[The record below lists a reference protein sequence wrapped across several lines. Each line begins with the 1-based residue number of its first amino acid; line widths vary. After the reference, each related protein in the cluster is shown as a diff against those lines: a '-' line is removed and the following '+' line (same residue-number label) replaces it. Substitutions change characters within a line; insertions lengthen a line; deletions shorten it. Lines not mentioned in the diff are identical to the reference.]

1 MTVSKVK
8 STALALTQLFL
19 TLLLVA
25 FLYTLCLPIC
35 REPDGSLNAFLM
47 AVLVGIPFG
56 VRHMVLLLP
65 PAGYDI
71 GGSVGMIA
79 LDFILGGIIGFFALC
94 ILIVKQLAAVF
105 AAVAGC

>member
-1 MTVSKVK
+1 MNDKT
-8 STALALTQLFL
+8 TNMPRALLHLLLSLFL
-19 TLLLVA
+19 A
-25 FLYTLCLPIC
+25 YTLYCLFRPIC

-56 VRHMVLLLP
+56 IRHMVLLLP

-79 LDFILGGIIGFFALC
+79 LDFILGGIIGLFALC